1 MLSLH
6 KKLLRTMLNR
16 RILRIKAFKV
26 LYSYAENPSM
36 TLAEAESQL
45 EISCEATRSLYL
57 FMLSIIPYITREA
70 AERIENARKK
80 FNPSEEEKNPNL
92 KFVSN
97 GIAPLLEGDLDLNK
111 LLSRRK
117 LSWEPYDA
125 FIRETY
131 DSMSKKDYFKE
142 YMSETGSSLTGDAS
156 LFIKMFE
163 EEFVDSK
170 ELEKILEDM
179 SIWWNDDLAYSLGV
193 CCDTMK
199 SMAKGNRWELPP
211 LYRSDMVPS
220 KSKESDKA
228 FVTKLLRTSYSC
240 YDKYFPLV
248 ASSTDQWQE
257 DRLFTTDTVLIIMGL
272 GEAKAFPDM
281 PVRVTINEY
290 VEISKYYSTPKSRS
304 FVNGILDRLIRQ
316 LVESGEIVKTGIF
329 D

>member
-97 GIAPLLEGDLDLNK
+97 GIAPLLEGDPDLNK

-131 DSMSKKDYFKE
+131 DSMSKKDYFKD
-142 YMSETGSSLTGDAS
+142 YMSEPGSSLTGDAS

-211 LYRSDMVPS
+211 LYRSDMVSS